1 MKRSKLLH
9 WHPGFPWEVPRDTP
23 VKLPDGMTYAAVGR
37 MVLMG
42 PERPPQTL
50 KPEDWD
56 EATAS
61 QVRALLLVSAVH
73 CQFTVGGTFPS
84 AGHAYARRPTV
95 VSLRPGAWVVV
106 SVAETRTGQLWTFP
120 LRPLI
125 RPPALLIT
133 TTHEDNH
140 HGP

>member
-9 WHPGFPWEVPRDTP
+9 WHSGFPWEVPRDTAFN
-23 VKLPDGMTYAAVGR
+23 LPEGMAYAATGR

-42 PERPPQTL
+42 PQRPPQTL

-61 QVRALLLVSAVH
+61 QVQALLLVSAVH
-73 CQFTVGGTFPS
+73 CGFIAGGTFPF
-84 AGHAYARRPTV
+84 AGDAYARRPTV
-95 VSLRPGAWVVV
+95 VSLRPGQWLEVRI
-106 SVAETRTGQLWTFP
+106 AESRTGQLWAFP

-125 RPPALLIT
+125 GPPTPPLHIAHKGNP
-133 TTHEDNH
+133 HEL
-140 HGP
+140 